1 MQTYFS
7 YANTAERGITG
18 SNRLMRHN
26 FNLRATTG
34 LFRDRIKLDGNIS
47 FMRQVVKD
55 KPVPGGF
62 YMNPLVGLYRFP
74 RGVDMTP
81 YREHFEVYDP
91 DRKLGVHSARQAD
104 ADNVNLG
111 ILQHLVKVKIG
122 QRARIALY
130 NLVELRLYQV
140 ADRDKLAFFRCRR
153 RVDVCLAYAETYHG
167 ITDFTV
173 FHFYNHLVSDI
184 FIEACASFFID

>member
-91 DRKLGVHSARQAD
+91 DRKLSVQKWIAPSDDFEQ
-104 ADNVNLG
+104 NPYWITN
-111 ILQHLVKVKIG
+111 
-122 QRARIALY
+122 RIRSKS
-130 NLVELRLYQV
+130 LRN
-140 ADRDKLAFFRCRR
+140 
-153 RVDVCLAYAETYHG
+153 RVM
-167 ITDFTV
+167 
-173 FHFYNHLVSDI
+173 
-184 FIEACASFFID
+184 ACFG

>member
-91 DRKLGVHSARQAD
+91 DRKLGVQ
-104 ADNVNLG
+104 NW
-111 ILQHLVKVKIG
+111 
-122 QRARIALY
+122 IAWA
-130 NLVELRLYQV
+130 LR
-140 ADRDKLAFFRCRR
+140 RW
-153 RVDVCLAYAETYHG
+153 T
-167 ITDFTV
+167 
-173 FHFYNHLVSDI
+173 SM
-184 FIEACASFFID
+184 CASPRNVCSCSPGGWTGRRGFSQ

>member
-91 DRKLGVHSARQAD
+91 DRKLGVQTMSNRIPIGSPTASA
-104 ADNVNLG
+104 
-111 ILQHLVKVKIG
+111 
-122 QRARIALY
+122 AR
-130 NLVELRLYQV
+130 
-140 ADRDKLAFFRCRR
+140 
-153 RVDVCLAYAETYHG
+153 
-167 ITDFTV
+167 
-173 FHFYNHLVSDI
+173 
-184 FIEACASFFID
+184 ACATGSWPLSPPTGR